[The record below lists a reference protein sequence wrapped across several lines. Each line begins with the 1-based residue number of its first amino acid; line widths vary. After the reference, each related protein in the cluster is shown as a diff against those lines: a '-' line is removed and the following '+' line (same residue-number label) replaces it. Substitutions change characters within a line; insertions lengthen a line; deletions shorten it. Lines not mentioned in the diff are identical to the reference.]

1 LAPLEMIELKQGPY
15 LKKVDKKLFLPIKE
29 KYIKLK

>member
-1 LAPLEMIELKQGPY
+1 MIELKQGPY

-29 KYIKLK
+29 KYIKLKWYQ